1 MGKKENVD
9 LADEI
14 EKLNQSIGLPKGLG
28 EMGVTEEMIPHLVA
42 HSIQILVMLRHQ
54 IAHRR

>member
-14 EKLNQSIGLPKGLG
+14 EKLNQSIGLQRTVKWG
-28 EMGVTEEMIPHLVA
+28 
-42 HSIQILVMLRHQ
+42 
-54 IAHRR
+54 

>member
-14 EKLNQSIGLPKGLG
+14 EKSNQSIGLPKGLQKW
-28 EMGVTEEMIPHLVA
+28 E
-42 HSIQILVMLRHQ
+42 
-54 IAHRR
+54 